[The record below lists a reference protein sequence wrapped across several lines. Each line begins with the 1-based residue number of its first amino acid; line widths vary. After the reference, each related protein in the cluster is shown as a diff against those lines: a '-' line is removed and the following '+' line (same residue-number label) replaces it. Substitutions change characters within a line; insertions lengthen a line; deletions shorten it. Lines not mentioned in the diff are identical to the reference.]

1 MSDFTGLPVSP
12 VGVDFVQSIVTLTE
26 AHIAGTDPIVAANPN
41 RRAVK
46 FGGAPKTIRISLVPT
61 AVSGISYAA
70 SFRDGDSGSDCPKGA
85 LYLATGQGLTVDS
98 TIVVWEA

>member
-1 MSDFTGLPVSP
+1 MADPAGFPVST
-12 VGVDFVQSIVTLTE
+12 VGVDFVQSIITLTA

-41 RRAVK
+41 RRAIK
-46 FGGAPKTIRISLVPT
+46 FGGASQTIRISLVPGV
-61 AVSGISYAA
+61 ASGISYAA

-85 LYLATGQGLTVDS
+85 LYLATGQGLVVDS